1 MMKKL
6 LVLCALACYA
16 LTACSKDEA
25 PATGGTDLGASLKGD
40 MGMDSIAEAAEKAKA
55 KAASESQPT
64 N

>member
-6 LVLCALACYA
+6 LVLCALACFA

-25 PATGGTDLGASLKGD
+25 PATGGTDLGASLSAE
-40 MGMDSIAEAAEKAKA
+40 MDGIAEAAEKAKA
-55 KAASESQPT
+55 SESQPS